1 MDAAGRMGR
10 ATRRAHRS
18 CRLKRRAYVALALAA
33 LAAFVIGARET
44 GEARATVKRVLA
56 ERAAHRDESGPPR
69 RTPESA
75 AARRDA
81 ARPAHA
87 SARDPAAASAED
99 DRPDRAPLGAAFP
112 SSSPPPPPAP
122 SGPSKP
128 SSEPSEQPATTLE
141 DRVDPEAYPHARALA
156 TLMRDLAWP
165 RGALVVITFA
175 DAKMAALTRN
185 WALHL
190 RAVGRPHVV
199 GALDAATLEAMRA
212 LNDEDDTPGGGRRL
226 LTAAYDLTLSESL
239 DGGSSHSS
247 GSWKRFAATRVQQTR
262 ALLEMGY
269 DVLMSDVDVVWRRDP
284 RPYLQCGASGES
296 DDGDAGG
303 GGSAGGGGGGGGEE
317 YPRASDSD
325 AASDSNEALA
335 ACRLAGMDLADVAVS
350 SDNLSPASDAREGA
364 AYAARGVFNTGVVF
378 VRRTPGGA
386 RFARAWEAHVRAASG
401 RFAALTSDQQAFNAM
416 VRERDAWPGI
426 ETDHRPVAR
435 RGGSDA
441 ESNAP
446 SRLLVA
452 RTGFSATSD
461 ANESSGERGESSSS
475 GGGSETTEGKDA
487 AATFA
492 LAVLPVA
499 SFQPGHVAFV
509 QGLGRADEEDHP
521 GAGSDE
527 AEAEVYCA
535 HATYTFD
542 GSSPR
547 AKRRRFAEAGLW
559 DPRADRESLA
569 AGGVIASSNPPDY
582 YFLALDV
589 TATFADLG
597 AALVGRRT

>member
-1 MDAAGRMGR
+1 M
-10 ATRRAHRS
+10 
-18 CRLKRRAYVALALAA
+18 
-33 LAAFVIGARET
+33 
-44 GEARATVKRVLA
+44 
-56 ERAAHRDESGPPR
+56 
-69 RTPESA
+69 
-75 AARRDA
+75 
-81 ARPAHA
+81 
-87 SARDPAAASAED
+87 
-99 DRPDRAPLGAAFP
+99 
-112 SSSPPPPPAP
+112 
-122 SGPSKP
+122 
-128 SSEPSEQPATTLE
+128 
-141 DRVDPEAYPHARALA
+141 
-156 TLMRDLAWP
+156 
-165 RGALVVITFA
+165 
-175 DAKMAALTRN
+175 
-185 WALHL
+185 
-190 RAVGRPHVV
+190 
-199 GALDAATLEAMRA
+199 
-212 LNDEDDTPGGGRRL
+212 
-226 LTAAYDLTLSESL
+226 
-239 DGGSSHSS
+239 
-247 GSWKRFAATRVQQTR
+247 
-262 ALLEMGY
+262 
-269 DVLMSDVDVVWRRDP
+269 
-284 RPYLQCGASGES
+284 
-296 DDGDAGG
+296 
-303 GGSAGGGGGGGGEE
+303 
-317 YPRASDSD
+317 
-325 AASDSNEALA
+325 
-335 ACRLAGMDLADVAVS
+335 
-350 SDNLSPASDAREGA
+350 
-364 AYAARGVFNTGVVF
+364 
-378 VRRTPGGA
+378 
-386 RFARAWEAHVRAASG
+386 RAASG

-527 AEAEVYCA
+527 AEAKVYCA

-547 AKRRRFAEAGLW
+547 AAPAVRGGWALGPPRGPRKPRGGGSSRRQT
-559 DPRADRESLA
+559 
-569 AGGVIASSNPPDY
+569 PDY

-597 AALVGRRT
+597 AAAFAGAH

>member
-247 GSWKRFAATRVQQTR
+247 GSWKRFAATRVRQTR

-426 ETDHRPVAR
+426 ETDQRPVAR

-461 ANESSGERGESSSS
+461 ANESSGEKKRRVLLLLLRRRIGNDGRKGRGGDVRARGVARGVVSARARRVRAGSRARGRGGPP
-475 GGGSETTEGKDA
+475 GGG
-487 AATFA
+487 
-492 LAVLPVA
+492 
-499 SFQPGHVAFV
+499 
-509 QGLGRADEEDHP
+509 LG
-521 GAGSDE
+521 
-527 AEAEVYCA
+527 
-535 HATYTFD
+535 
-542 GSSPR
+542 
-547 AKRRRFAEAGLW
+547 
-559 DPRADRESLA
+559 
-569 AGGVIASSNPPDY
+569 
-582 YFLALDV
+582 
-589 TATFADLG
+589 
-597 AALVGRRT
+597 